1 MKSFGLLDDE
11 DIARNPSV
19 MDNIP
24 LNKVLEHKRKSLI
37 FVRKL
42 GAALKLRLVSIS
54 TAQVF
59 LHRFYSRQSFKTHDR
74 WIVATTCVFLACKVE
89 EDVRK
94 LEVVLHAH
102 VEARE
107 QERLQRDSKEYQT
120 LREKV
125 LLCERI
131 LLHTMGFDIS
141 VEHPHPEGLR

>member
-11 DIARNPSV
+11 DVANNPSV
-19 MDNIP
+19 LDNIP
-24 LNKVLEHKRKSLI
+24 MNKVLEHKRKSLT

-42 GAALKLRLVSIS
+42 GASLKLRLISIS

-74 WIVATTCVFLACKVE
+74 WIVATTCVFLASKVE

-94 LEVVLHAH
+94 LEAVLFAH

-107 QERLQRDSKEYQT
+107 REKIDRDSEEYQT

-141 VEHPHPEGLR
+141 VEHPHSEGLR